1 MTTELQKFAAESIL
15 FDLDCTDNLA
25 AGETVIGTPV
35 MSYLPVGLSGADA
48 LTFGTATV
56 NGVATSY
63 PDGRTG
69 KVGGVVQVR
78 ISGGTPET
86 VTSARSYT
94 VLATYTSSLG
104 NTLVARGKLSV
115 LPAQ

>member
-15 FDLDCTDNLA
+15 FDLDCTDNLGA
-25 AGETVIGTPV
+25 AETITGTPG
-35 MSYLPVGLSGADA
+35 MSYLPAGLSGGDA

-63 PDGRTG
+63 PDGKTG
-69 KVGGVVQVR
+69 KVGGVIQVR

-86 VTSARSYT
+86 STSARSYT
-94 VLATYTSSLG
+94 VLATYTTSLG

-115 LPAQ
+115 LSNQ

>member
-25 AGETVIGTPV
+25 TGETVTGTPAL
-35 MSYLPVGLSGADA
+35 SYLPAGLTGSDA
-48 LTFGTATV
+48 LTFATATV

-63 PDGRTG
+63 PDGKTG
-69 KVGGVVQVR
+69 KVGGVIQVR
-78 ISGGTPET
+78 ISAGTPET
-86 VTSARSYT
+86 ATSARSYT
-94 VLATYTSSLG
+94 VLATYTTSLA

-115 LPAQ
+115 LPPQ